1 MNTGFNNDFFE
12 FLVNSQC
19 LVVLLHSDL

>member
-19 LVVLLHSDL
+19 LVVLLTQ